1 MDLGD
6 IVPIILQQQEEHLCH
21 MMKKVNLSTLNR
33 KSPVNGLAPVHF
45 AVLWPIGLRMLVDR
59 GVDVNIEDDYGRRPI
74 HLAVASGINDSVRCL
89 LNADCGL
96 FTPADDD
103 SLLQYTLNLDDAQE
117 RLSIS
122 FQLIQALSDRHTRIK
137 DLANSCLPPSVF
149 STLGL
154 APHGLQEQRASSIT
168 EKLLSHGIDVPSAL
182 ELDGKGLYDS
192 RWTGGLSRQV
202 TPEVA
207 TALWCAGF
215 HDIDEPNNNG
225 WTPFLQSWFC
235 HNFEMINWFAEKGI
249 RLDSKHAEAPLTA
262 LHLYAKR
269 LGYYK
274 ATSRH
279 KDVNTSA
286 LKQHCIGMTQQQLG
300 IPYDDC
306 TCACSPNGCTPAKF
320 LLEIDIPGHDYS
332 YTHRIRTWTSDIKS
346 STTLSSRY
354 IYQFTRIVLFDFLG
368 GVHTCCSLGQSYLTF
383 RPLRKPTKA
392 MTWRN
397 YSTSPLRGPNKSLFS
412 DTNEHRQCCMN
423 GLLVPRSGS
432 LEGLQD
438 PDVFS
443 ATLASAMSHYDKMNR
458 PDTMPA
464 EQQVFAYIN
473 WILEEGYLDIDVSNG
488 CEHNDETIRR
498 CERPRW

>member
-6 IVPIILQQQEEHLCH
+6 VVPIILQQKEEHLRH
-21 MMKKVNLSTLNR
+21 IIRKAKLSTLNR

-45 AVLWPIGLRMLVDR
+45 AVLWPIGLRILVNR

-74 HLAVASGINDSVRCL
+74 HLAVASGIPDSVRCL
-89 LNADCGL
+89 INADCGL
-96 FTPADDD
+96 FTPAEDH
-103 SLLQYTLNLDDAQE
+103 SLLQYALNLDDDQE
-117 RLSIS
+117 WLSIS
-122 FQLIQALSDRHTRIK
+122 FHLVQALSDRHTRIRN
-137 DLANSCLPPSVF
+137 LAKSCLPPSIF

-182 ELDGKGLYDS
+182 ELDGKGLYDIH
-192 RWTGGLSRQV
+192 WTNNLSLQV

-235 HNFEMINWFAEKGI
+235 HNFEMINWFTKKGI

-269 LGYYK
+269 LGSYK
-274 ATSRH
+274 AASRQEH
-279 KDVNTSA
+279 VDTSA
-286 LKQHCIGMTQQQLG
+286 LKQHYIGMIQQQLG

-320 LLEIDIPGHDYS
+320 LLEKDSPQHQHS
-332 YTHRIRTWTSDIKS
+332 YKDRIRTWTSDTKP
-346 STTLSSRY
+346 STALSSRY
-354 IYQFTRIVLFDFLG
+354 IYQFTRLVLFDFLG
-368 GVHTCCSLGQSYLTF
+368 GEHTCCSLGQSYSTF
-383 RPLRKPTKA
+383 WYLQKPTKA
-392 MTWRN
+392 MTWWKRFTMDYNVRN
-397 YSTSPLRGPNKSLFS
+397 SQNVK
-412 DTNEHRQCCMN
+412 EHLQCCMN

-438 PDVFS
+438 PDIFS
-443 ATLASAMSHYDKMNR
+443 ATFASAMSHYDKMNR

>member
-6 IVPIILQQQEEHLCH
+6 VVPIILQQKEEHLRYIIR
-21 MMKKVNLSTLNR
+21 KAKLSTLNR

-45 AVLWPIGLRMLVDR
+45 AVLWPIGLRILVNK
-59 GVDVNIEDDYGRRPI
+59 GVDVDVEDDYGRRPI
-74 HLAVASGINDSVRCL
+74 HLAVALGVPDSVRCL

-96 FTPADDD
+96 FTPADND
-103 SLLQYTLNLDDAQE
+103 SLLQYALNLDDAQE
-117 RLSIS
+117 RLSMS

-137 DLANSCLPPSVF
+137 NLANSCLPPSVF

-182 ELDGKGLYDS
+182 ELDGKGLYDIP
-192 RWTGGLSRQV
+192 WTGGLICQV

-207 TALWCAGF
+207 TALWRAGF

-235 HNFEMINWFAEKGI
+235 HNFEMINWFAGKGTK
-249 RLDSKHAEAPLTA
+249 LDSKHAESPLTA

-269 LGYYK
+269 LGSCE
-274 ATSRH
+274 AALRQEEV
-279 KDVNTSA
+279 DTSA
-286 LKQHCIGMTQQQLG
+286 LKQHYMGMIQQQLG

-320 LLEIDIPGHDYS
+320 LLETDSLEHHHSHKD
-332 YTHRIRTWTSDIKS
+332 RIRTWISDTKP
-346 STTLSSRY
+346 STALSSRY

-368 GVHTCCSLGQSYLTF
+368 GDHTCCSLGQSHLTF
-383 RPLRKPTKA
+383 RHLRKPKKA
-392 MTWRN
+392 MTWRKRFMMDYHVSN
-397 YSTSPLRGPNKSLFS
+397 SQNVK
-412 DTNEHRQCCMN
+412 EHLQCCMN
-423 GLLVPRSGS
+423 GLPVPRID
-432 LEGLQD
+432 GLQD
-438 PDVFS
+438 LQDPIAFS
-443 ATLASAMSHYDKMNR
+443 AAFDSAMSHYDEMNR

-464 EQQVFAYIN
+464 EEQVFAYII

-488 CEHNDETIRR
+488 CEHNDAIIRG
-498 CERPRW
+498 CERPRR